1 MKPVWL
7 GASWAAWRH
16 GIIAGVLL
24 GLLGAALCALPQ
36 AAPLQ
41 ENVDLQLL
49 FRLRGSMPVPADVVL
64 IAIDQPSAE
73 RLSLPKDPADR
84 DRCADLRIGR
94 VPDTH
99 EPLPPAHLVVRW
111 PRCMHA
117 LAVRALTAAGA
128 SVIALDISFRPL
140 PGSGSA
146 ADARSAAEQDR
157 MLAQAIGDAHNVLV
171 AQWLDPIGNDAI
183 VHRPA
188 PVSSVIESAALGA
201 APLRLTY
208 GWDGRVNGFA
218 VFSEEEVPISS
229 MPLLAFHLAAAD
241 LHADVHA
248 DLHRLLAQ
256 VSPEDAE
263 LLPRNAAELLA
274 QTPLQATSLA
284 VRNLLRADPAVLKRL
299 SAFWPTVSSS
309 VPAAHRAKLCALV
322 DFYSGDPTRYLNFF
336 GPPGTFPIVD
346 YADLLA
352 DAQRGGGK
360 SFDRIRGKTAIVGY
374 LDLTTGQRDDHYPT
388 VFSTQEGVKLSGA
401 EILATAF
408 ANIETDNAVQAL
420 AQTPRMAI
428 VILFGLALGPALL
441 IGSLWRGCML
451 AALLWS
457 GYLATA
463 LVVFSSQNLW
473 LPILVPLLIQVPSGF
488 IYVVAH
494 NYRDLRLKRDRL
506 RDLFGKFIPDPII
519 QGLLDNQSKLDT
531 VSEPVYGV
539 CLVTDAERFT
549 HLADTMPPAQL
560 ARFLNEYFQVVFP
573 RITER
578 EGSIIDVLGDAV
590 LAFWKGRE
598 ADPALHNTVCGAAIE
613 LVSAVDRFNDGAV
626 TRLPTRIGISGGF
639 VTTTAVG
646 AFNHYEFRPVGETVV
661 TSFRL
666 QDLNK
671 MLGTRMLAA
680 EPVVRDA
687 QGMLVRDVGM
697 FLLRNKT
704 SATHVFEILD
714 EKSAASTECL
724 QMCLE
729 FALAL
734 DAVRAGR
741 MHLALER
748 FTSIAER
755 FPKDGPTA
763 FYIRWL
769 TAHPDWDG
777 SPIPQA

>member
-1 MKPVWL
+1 MKPMWL
-7 GASWAAWRH
+7 GASRAAWRH
-16 GIIAGVLL
+16 GIIAGMLL
-24 GLLGAALCALPQ
+24 GLLGVMLCAIPQ

-49 FRLRGSMPVPADVVL
+49 FRLRGSTAVPDDVVL
-64 IAIDQPSAE
+64 IAIDPPSAE
-73 RLSLPKDPADR
+73 RLSLPKDAAAR
-84 DRCADLRIGR
+84 DRCVDLRIGR
-94 VPDTH
+94 VPDPH
-99 EPLPPAHLVVRW
+99 ERLPPAHLVVRW

-117 LAVRALTAAGA
+117 LAVRALAQARA
-128 SVIALDISFRPL
+128 RVIALDISFRPL

-157 MLAQAIGDAHNVLV
+157 MLAQAIGEAHNVLV
-171 AQWLDPIGNDAI
+171 AQWLDPIGRDAV

-188 PVSSVIESAALGA
+188 PVSSVIESTALGA

-208 GWDGRVNGFA
+208 GLDGRVNGFA

-241 LHADVHA
+241 VHA
-248 DLHRLLAQ
+248 DLHRLLSQ

-263 LLPRNAAELLA
+263 LLPRNATELLA
-274 QTPLQATSLA
+274 KTPLQATSLA
-284 VRNLLRADPAVLKRL
+284 VRNLLRANAAVLAQLQASGLGMSGSAPAVQ
-299 SAFWPTVSSS
+299 
-309 VPAAHRAKLCALV
+309 RAKLRALV
-322 DFYSGDPTRYLNFF
+322 DFYAGDATRYLNFF
-336 GPPGTFPIVD
+336 GPPGTFPIVH

-388 VFSTQEGVKLSGA
+388 VFSTQEGIKLSGA

-408 ANIETDNAVQAL
+408 ANIETDNAVQ
-420 AQTPRMAI
+420 TPAPAVRMAI
-428 VILFGLALGPALL
+428 VILFGFALGPALL
-441 IGSLWRGCML
+441 IGSLWRGCTF
-451 AALLWS
+451 AAILS
-457 GYLATA
+457 CSYLGTA
-463 LVVFSSQNLW
+463 LIVFATHNVW
-473 LPILVPLLIQVPSGF
+473 LPILISLLIQMPAGLM
-488 IYVVAH
+488 YVVAH

-506 RDLFGKFIPDPII
+506 RDLFGKFIPDPVI

-549 HLADTMPPAQL
+549 HLADTMHPAQL

-578 EGSIIDVLGDAV
+578 DGSIIDVLGDAV

-598 ADPALHNTVCGAAIE
+598 ADSALHNTVCSAAIE
-613 LVSAVDRFNDGAV
+613 LVSAVDRFNAASM

-671 MLGTRMLAA
+671 MLGTRMLVA

-687 QGMLVRDVGM
+687 QGLLVRDVGM

-724 QMCLE
+724 QM
-729 FALAL
+729 
-734 DAVRAGR
+734 
-741 MHLALER
+741 
-748 FTSIAER
+748 
-755 FPKDGPTA
+755 
-763 FYIRWL
+763 
-769 TAHPDWDG
+769 
-777 SPIPQA
+777 